1 MLHLLQRKKSHKK
14 VMRERL
20 IELMNI
26 LKLTPTQFANAI
38 SVQRATLQHILTGR
52 NEPSLK
58 IIKAVHDS
66 FPQIDLEWLLD
77 GKGNAFGD
85 STLDHGLQSES
96 NDYPLFSEI
105 ENSNFPESIQETEKF
120 LNVSDQAKRT
130 QRSKKTYNKELSQT
144 TAPGSGR
151 TATHIKEIVVFYEDG
166 TYQKFLSDL
175 KN

>member
-1 MLHLLQRKKSHKK
+1 
-14 VMRERL
+14 MRERL

-26 LKLTPTQFANAI
+26 LKLTPTQFANSIGA
-38 SVQRATLQHILTGR
+38 QRATLQHIITGR

-58 IIKAVHDS
+58 IIKAVHDN

-77 GKGNAFGD
+77 GSGNPFGD
-85 STLDHGLQSES
+85 STLDYVAQSNQ

-105 ENSNFPESIQETEKF
+105 ENPKSLESLQDSDKF
-120 LNVSDQAKRT
+120 LNVSDQTKRT
-130 QRSKKTYNKELSQT
+130 QRSKKTYNKDFSKT
-144 TAPGSGR
+144 TEPNSGR
-151 TATHIKEIVVFYEDG
+151 TAKHIKEIVVFYEDG